1 MMLQRIPSTPNM
13 NKRTINKN
21 NPGDPK
27 SWDLVQEMY
36 LNQTDLSTQDLIKQ
50 LQWNQDF
57 TYLHIQM
64 SNS

>member
-13 NKRTINKN
+13 NKMTINKN
-21 NPGDPK
+21 NPGDPT